1 MLTLIHKIVW
11 LDAIRI
17 TKLLGNFAVC
27 SQDLLFVKERKKKKG
42 RKEETKKRKNMC
54 YANFDFMRVFS
65 ILSVMRMLMGM

>member
-17 TKLLGNFAVC
+17 TKLLGNFAVLQSRSFIC
-27 SQDLLFVKERKKKKG
+27 ERKKKKKG